1 MSFLSQ
7 LLSSLHWLTQGDGRT
22 PRHQDTDIG
31 TDPDTHTS
39 TQTHHIS
46 TQLHA
51 SYEERLYLSTYLK
64 RKATSNHNL
73 DPNPREPSH
82 CCYRAGLRAL
92 VADLSSFYVSSAD
105 GALCNVIP

>member
-73 DPNPREPSH
+73 DPKPLQQDQTSPE
-82 CCYRAGLRAL
+82 L
-92 VADLSSFYVSSAD
+92 VSPDPGWHRY
-105 GALCNVIP
+105 